1 MEYIIVENGII
12 TAHRC
17 GATKPENAI
26 TVPEGFA
33 GYVGSPYAALKA
45 DLTGLKP
52 LSQQVTEGIVAVPEG
67 YTINATDTGFIRM
80 EQAEIDQKYPP
91 KHYAIEGSFESIT
104 VRKTFDKDGNFGYRA
119 PDGMT
124 EMTGEQPGKA
134 CKAVNGQ
141 WVFDLPTGQAIKLDA
156 VKTAFTEAS
165 AKAHCPSTVGF
176 DIDANETAN
185 RDITGLINVLEA
197 TGVEQTVFR
206 AYDNSFH
213 EVTLT
218 QLKTMLTEISL
229 NGQYLYQAKWTLEAQ
244 IMQVQTEKE
253 LEAIGISAD
262 AIAALA
268 NTLKAQA
275 MEAKKGEEGAENAE
289 TA

>member
-52 LSQQVTEGIVAVPEG
+52 LSQQVSEGIVAVPEG

-104 VRKTFDKDGNFGYRA
+104 VCKTFDKDGNFGYRA

-124 EMTGEQPGKA
+124 EMETAQPGPAYRAENGKWIPDLEKA
-134 CKAVNGQ
+134 KTFKLSEINAACDSVLNAAVLTYPETEVLTFDQQTSEANAYLASKNPADAPLLSALAAGRGITLDDLVQRVIVKHDAFSMLSGYVIGQ
-141 WVFDLPTGQAIKLDA
+141 RQALEDRLELCETVGEVQAIDVNITLPEA
-156 VKTAFTEAS
+156 GNAEAS
-165 AKAHCPSTVGF
+165 
-176 DIDANETAN
+176 
-185 RDITGLINVLEA
+185 
-197 TGVEQTVFR
+197 
-206 AYDNSFH
+206 
-213 EVTLT
+213 
-218 QLKTMLTEISL
+218 
-229 NGQYLYQAKWTLEAQ
+229 
-244 IMQVQTEKE
+244 
-253 LEAIGISAD
+253 
-262 AIAALA
+262 
-268 NTLKAQA
+268 
-275 MEAKKGEEGAENAE
+275 
-289 TA
+289 

>member
-119 PDGMT
+119 RM
-124 EMTGEQPGKA
+124 A
-134 CKAVNGQ
+134 
-141 WVFDLPTGQAIKLDA
+141 
-156 VKTAFTEAS
+156 
-165 AKAHCPSTVGF
+165 
-176 DIDANETAN
+176 
-185 RDITGLINVLEA
+185 
-197 TGVEQTVFR
+197 
-206 AYDNSFH
+206 
-213 EVTLT
+213 
-218 QLKTMLTEISL
+218 
-229 NGQYLYQAKWTLEAQ
+229 
-244 IMQVQTEKE
+244 
-253 LEAIGISAD
+253 
-262 AIAALA
+262 
-268 NTLKAQA
+268 
-275 MEAKKGEEGAENAE
+275 
-289 TA
+289 

>member
-26 TVPEGFA
+26 TVPDGFA

-52 LSQQVTEGIVAVPEG
+52 LSQQVSEGIVAVPDG

-119 PDGMT
+119 PDGT
-124 EMTGEQPGKA
+124 VEMNGEQPGPA
-134 CKAVNGQ
+134 YKAVSGQ
-141 WVFDLPTGQAIKLDA
+141 WVLDNDKVA
-156 VKTAFTEAS
+156 EVAMTEAKTDRTEAVS
-165 AKAHCPSTVGF
+165 RITVEVDGLVF
-176 DIDANETAN
+176 DGDETSQDRMTRA
-185 RDITGLINVLEA
+185 ITMFTSSGLPADTTTSWVLA
-197 TGVEQTVFR
+197 DNTV
-206 AYDNSFH
+206 AQ
-213 EVTLT
+213 VTIGQLT
-218 QLKTMLTEISL
+218 QALLL
-229 NGQYLYQAKWTLEAQ
+229 AGQK
-244 IMQVQTEKE
+244 QTELWTKPYE
-253 LEAIGISAD
+253 D
-262 AIAALA
+262 AA
-268 NTLKAQA
+268 
-275 MEAKKGEEGAENAE
+275 
-289 TA
+289 

>member
-104 VRKTFDKDGNFGYRA
+104 VCKTFDKDGNFGYRI
-119 PDGMT
+119 PEGLT
-124 EMTGEQPGKA
+124 EMETAQPGPAYRAENGKWIPDLEKA
-134 CKAVNGQ
+134 KTFKLSEINAACDSVLNAAVLTYPETEVLTFDQQTSEANAYLASQNPADAPLLTALAAGRGITLDDLVQRVIAKHDAFSLLSGYVIGQ
-141 WVFDLPTGQAIKLDA
+141 RQALEDRLELCETVGDVQAIA
-156 VKTAFTEAS
+156 VTITLPEA
-165 AKAHCPSTVGF
+165 G
-176 DIDANETAN
+176 
-185 RDITGLINVLEA
+185 
-197 TGVEQTVFR
+197 
-206 AYDNSFH
+206 
-213 EVTLT
+213 
-218 QLKTMLTEISL
+218 
-229 NGQYLYQAKWTLEAQ
+229 
-244 IMQVQTEKE
+244 
-253 LEAIGISAD
+253 
-262 AIAALA
+262 
-268 NTLKAQA
+268 
-275 MEAKKGEEGAENAE
+275 NAE